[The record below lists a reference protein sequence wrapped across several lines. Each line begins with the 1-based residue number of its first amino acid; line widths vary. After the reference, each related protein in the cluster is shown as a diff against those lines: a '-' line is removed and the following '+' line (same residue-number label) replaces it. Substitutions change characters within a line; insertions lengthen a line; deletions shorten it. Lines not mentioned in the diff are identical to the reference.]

1 MGGGPLLWLL
11 RARGL
16 WLGQCRGHRDHHKQR
31 NDGRGAPC
39 KSQEELEVL
48 PDVTEMA
55 FKAS

>member
-1 MGGGPLLWLL
+1 MAFAGKGTM
-11 RARGL
+11 AC
-16 WLGQCRGHRDHHKQR
+16 QCRGHRDHHKQR